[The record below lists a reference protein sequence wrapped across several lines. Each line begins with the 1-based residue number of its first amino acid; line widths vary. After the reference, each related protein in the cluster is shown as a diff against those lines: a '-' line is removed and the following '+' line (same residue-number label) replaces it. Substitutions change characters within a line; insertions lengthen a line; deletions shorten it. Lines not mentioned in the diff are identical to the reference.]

1 MTLKFP
7 KIWSAFPIPYIPG
20 NEPDHHQCFLQCF
33 WFPSFMDHGRISH
46 LLPLEMKSSRM
57 NFFGPAIWV
66 EVTCHFYFFLRDKIL
81 YCVGR
86 AVGGG
91 FRMGNTCTCHF
102 LNVLFIFGCP
112 ELLWLGFLQS
122 RRTEAALHHAGFF
135 SCGAWALE
143 CVGFGICRLR
153 VLERR
158 FNSCGAQ
165 V

>member
-20 NEPDHHQCFLQCF
+20 NESDHHQCFLQCF
-33 WFPSFMDHGRISH
+33 WFPSFTNHGRISR

-57 NFFGPAIWV
+57 TFFGP
-66 EVTCHFYFFLRDKIL
+66 CNLSGSHMSLLFFFKRQHSLL
-81 YCVGR
+81 CGEG
-86 AVGGG
+86 VGGG

-135 SCGAWALE
+135 PCGAWALE
-143 CVGFGICRLR
+143 CVGFGVCRPR